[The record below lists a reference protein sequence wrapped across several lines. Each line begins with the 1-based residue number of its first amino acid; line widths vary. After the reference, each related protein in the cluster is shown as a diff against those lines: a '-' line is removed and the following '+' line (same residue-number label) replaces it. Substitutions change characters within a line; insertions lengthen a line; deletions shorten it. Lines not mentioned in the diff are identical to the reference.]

1 MGSDDGFVHVSK
13 NGGGSWEKISDS
25 FPQDL
30 WVSRVIASKH
40 KKERVYVTLNGYRWD
55 DFTSYVYM
63 SDDYGKTWKNI
74 SSTIPSSPV
83 NVIKEDPKK
92 ENILYLGTDNGLYAS
107 FDNGKQWQP
116 FKKGLPNV
124 AVHDLVIQPT
134 AKHLIVGTHGRSL
147 YKANVAS
154 LQEFKNEEAI
164 FSIKNIRKRNSWG
177 SSWSKWL
184 KPNTPKITIPYYS
197 NSDKEVTINIY
208 TKDILVNSI
217 KTKAQKGFNE
227 AVFDVSFSKKG
238 RKTYVKQHKETII
251 KKAKNDNYY
260 LPKGKYK
267 VVMNDKKEEFEI
279 K

>member
-1 MGSDDGFVHVSK
+1 
-13 NGGGSWEKISDS
+13 
-25 FPQDL
+25 
-30 WVSRVIASKH
+30 
-40 KKERVYVTLNGYRWD
+40 
-55 DFTSYVYM
+55 M

-74 SSTIPSSPV
+74 GNTIPFSPV

-92 ENILYLGTDNGLYAS
+92 ENILYLGTDNGLYVS
-107 FDNGKQWQP
+107 FDKGTKWEN

-147 YKANVAS
+147 YKADIAS
-154 LQEFKNEEAI
+154 LQEFKSEEVI
-164 FSIKNIRKRNSWG
+164 FSIKEIIKRNSWG

-197 NSDKEVTINIY
+197 NSDKEVVINIY
-208 TKDILVNSI
+208 SKDILVNSM
-217 KTKAQKGFNE
+217 KANAQKGFNE
-227 AVFDVSFSKKG
+227 VVFDASFSKKG
-238 RKTYVKQHKETII
+238 RKTYVKKHKESIV

-267 VVMNDKKEEFEI
+267 VAINDKKQEFEI